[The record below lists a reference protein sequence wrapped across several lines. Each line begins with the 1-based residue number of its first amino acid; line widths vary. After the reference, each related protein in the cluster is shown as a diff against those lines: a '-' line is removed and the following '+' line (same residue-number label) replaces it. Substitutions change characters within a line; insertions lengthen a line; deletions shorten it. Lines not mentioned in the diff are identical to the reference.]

1 MQTPVFTFLASVLL
15 LSIPARADVVDR
27 IAAAINN
34 RAIKESQ
41 VERDMRLTAFLNGTP
56 LEQTAAAK
64 HKAADRLID
73 QTVIRAEIA
82 KGSYPAATD
91 ADIAA
96 VLAKIKQARFHS
108 NAEYE
113 QSLKAYGI
121 SEPELKSHIAWQ
133 IQVLRFARPAVRA
146 KALPPPTTKPLSSW
160 LDAIAQNQPHSISR
174 RGAAM
179 TRPKRIILWIAGSLA
194 GLVLLLGLTALVIVR
209 TDWFRNY
216 IRTKIITY
224 AEEATGGTVD
234 LKSFGFD
241 WTHVHAN
248 LTGFVLHGTEP
259 PAPRRYSARKAS
271 T

>member
-133 IQVLRFARPAVRA
+133 IQVLRFVDLRFAKGTPAA
-146 KALPPPTTKPLSSW
+146 DNEAFFSW
-160 LDAIAQNQPHSISR
+160 LDATRKTSR
-174 RGAAM
+174 
-179 TRPKRIILWIAGSLA
+179 IQFHDE
-194 GLVLLLGLTALVIVR
+194 VLQ
-209 TDWFRNY
+209 
-216 IRTKIITY
+216 
-224 AEEATGGTVD
+224 
-234 LKSFGFD
+234 
-241 WTHVHAN
+241 
-248 LTGFVLHGTEP
+248 
-259 PAPRRYSARKAS
+259 
-271 T
+271 